1 MDKLPD
7 DIIFIIYNLID
18 NTKYSG
24 YFIQINKIINKL
36 LKDSYK
42 KFYIESLLN
51 KNYFLFY
58 QYLKN
63 NYYEKKFLQ
72 KLFIKAVKKTL
83 TVWSN
88 YQNGFMD
95 MRFIFELMFN
105 GCELDKNIIIE
116 NKLNKN
122 HFYNH
127 FYEDLHNCIIYDNR
141 KKTIANINK
150 IPKLNSLKKNF
161 IYYKKGVYKH
171 KTYIPLIKN

>member
-7 DIIFIIYNLID
+7 EIIFLIYNLID
-18 NTKYSG
+18 NTKYCG
-24 YFIQINKIINKL
+24 YFIQINKRNNKL

-51 KNYFLFY
+51 KDYFLFY

-63 NYYEKKFLQ
+63 NYFEKKFLQ
-72 KLFIKAVKKTL
+72 KLFIKAVKNTL

-88 YQNGFMD
+88 FQNGFMD

-105 GCELDKNIIIE
+105 GCELNKNIIIK
-116 NKLNKN
+116 NNLDKN

-127 FYEDLHNCIIYDNR
+127 FYKDLHTCIIYDNR
-141 KKTIANINK
+141 KETINNINK
-150 IPKLNSLKKNF
+150 IPKLYSLKKILFTIKREIIKIKF
-161 IYYKKGVYKH
+161 IF
-171 KTYIPLIKN
+171 L